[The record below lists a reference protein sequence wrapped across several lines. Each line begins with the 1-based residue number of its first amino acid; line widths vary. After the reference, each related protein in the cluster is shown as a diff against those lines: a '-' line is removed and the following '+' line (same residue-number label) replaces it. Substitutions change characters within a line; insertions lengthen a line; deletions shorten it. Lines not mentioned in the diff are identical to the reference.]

1 MRVPP
6 IPEET
11 HFPRARGSSIP
22 LVETSVKG
30 EERGSVCE
38 HFQRAA
44 EILGRRWNPQVI
56 RVLLFGPARFGEI
69 RERVPGISDN
79 LLSERLKQ
87 LEAEGI
93 VTRTVHGGRP
103 VLIEYGLTESGRG
116 LGKAIDALAEW
127 AERFAKAPAPA

>member
-1 MRVPP
+1 ML
-6 IPEET
+6 
-11 HFPRARGSSIP
+11 
-22 LVETSVKG
+22 LVEPTGKG

-44 EILGRRWNPQVI
+44 EILGRRWNPQII

-93 VTRTVHGGRP
+93 VSRTVHGGRP
-103 VLIEYGLTESGRG
+103 VLIEYALTRSGLG
-116 LGKAIDALAEW
+116 LGKAIDALSEW
-127 AERFAKAPAPA
+127 AERFVEGKTRAVV

>member
-1 MRVPP
+1 MDA
-6 IPEET
+6 T
-11 HFPRARGSSIP
+11 GKA
-22 LVETSVKG
+22 

-56 RVLLFGPARFGEI
+56 RVLLFGRARFGEI
-69 RERVPGISDN
+69 RERVPGISDT

-93 VTRTVHGGRP
+93 VARTVHAGRP
-103 VLIEYGLTESGRG
+103 VLIEYALTESGQG
-116 LGKAIDALAEW
+116 LGKAIHALSEW
-127 AERFAKAPAPA
+127 AERFAAVQTPA